1 MSSPV
6 RLSTLW
12 IGPALGTVERA
23 CLRSALRHGHPVSLY
38 CYRTPRGI
46 PDGVE
51 VCDAAEIVSETR
63 IIRHHGGSVSLFSN
77 LFRYALLRRG
87 PATWID
93 TDIYLLRPIDGT
105 QPHLFGRQSPA
116 ALNGA
121 VLRLPQ
127 ASPLLD
133 PLIHLFEE
141 TEVPFWLGPAER
153 DAAAIRLR
161 ETGRTGLSLMPWGT
175 AGPNALTALVGRAG
189 LWSLALPESVFY
201 PARFQSAG
209 WILSPA
215 IGLDDVARPD
225 TVAVHLWNELIKG
238 RKDQSAPTGSFL
250 ARLQTEGRL

>member
-12 IGPALGTVERA
+12 VGPALGAVERA
-23 CLRSALRHGHPVSLY
+23 CLRSALRQGHPVSLY
-38 CYRTPRGI
+38 CYRAPDGI
-46 PDGVE
+46 PEGVE
-51 VCDAAEIVSETR
+51 MCDAAEILPETR
-63 IIRHHGGSVSLFSN
+63 IIRHHAGSVSLFSN

-93 TDIYLLRPIDGT
+93 TDIYLLRPVDGT

-116 ALNGA
+116 ILNGA
-121 VLRLPQ
+121 VLRLPP

-133 PLIHLFEE
+133 PLIRLFDE
-141 TEVPFWLGPAER
+141 TEVPFWLSTAER
-153 DAAAIRLR
+153 EVATIRLR

-175 AGPNALTALVGRAG
+175 AGPNALTALAGRAG

-209 WILSPA
+209 WILSPK
-215 IGLDDVARPD
+215 IRLDDVVRPD
-225 TVAVHLWNELIKG
+225 TVAVHLWNELIKAH
-238 RKDQSAPTGSFL
+238 KDQPAPAGSFL
-250 ARLQTEGRL
+250 ARLQDEGRA